1 MQEWIGHI
9 AAALIGG
16 TILLI
21 LAVIGWRG
29 QHHSTSA
36 TQYTAAKG
44 RMLDIVQVL
53 EEDLS
58 NMGAGLTN
66 NTINEEGAAA
76 AADIY
81 AGAFYTDE
89 GNPFDTTSATR
100 TIRFCSWTSRST
112 SFADPT
118 LDTCDR
124 VRYEWKEVGTAQVRT
139 TSGTYASVPTYQI
152 ERFVNGTKNGESAD
166 VYTQVRF
173 DLFDSS
179 GAVEVNPS
187 PSSNLKNVRAVRVSL
202 RAVSPLGGGE
212 GYTSDEDPALRYQ
225 VDQTRWSRMIRP
237 LNLARVSN

>member
-16 TILLI
+16 MILLI

-44 RMLDIVQVL
+44 GILDIVQVL

-66 NTINEEGAAA
+66 NTIHSPSPP
-76 AADIY
+76 Y

-89 GNPFDTTSATR
+89 GAPFDTTSATR
-100 TIRFCSWTSRST
+100 IIRFCTWTDRAT
-112 SFADPT
+112 PLPDPT
-118 LDTCDR
+118 MDTCVR
-124 VRYEWKEVGTAQVRT
+124 VRYEWSQTGTVQIKTPA
-139 TSGTYASVPTYQI
+139 GPYATVPAYKI

-166 VYTQVRF
+166 VYTQVQF
-173 DLFDSS
+173 DLFDENDTPT
-179 GAVEVNPS
+179 GDPAAA
-187 PSSNLKNVRAVRVSL
+187 RAVLVSL

-212 GYTSDEDPALRYQ
+212 GYNSDEDPALRYQ

-237 LNLARVSN
+237 LNLARVPN